1 MTIARE
7 TKVARQVFAEP
18 GLTSGFDDGVIRAAD
33 DGLCGRFDLIAQ
45 NRAARKDHAQKR

>member
-7 TKVARQVFAEP
+7 TKVARTGFAEG
-18 GLTSGFDDGVIRAAD
+18 GLTSGFDDGVIRVA

-45 NRAARKDHAQKR
+45 NRELLEKIMLKKR